1 MIFSLLE
8 CSGIAEAAVIVFS
21 YAIIFL
27 LATPVHECAHGY
39 MAKLLGDP
47 TAEEHGRLDLNPIK
61 HLDPM
66 GTIAL
71 LFFGVGWANPVPV
84 NPRRARKV
92 SMKTAMALTS
102 VAGPLSNFI
111 LALIFVIIMKIVIVI
126 FPGDVGVQLSSD
138 LTHYVSDYTIG
149 YIVLALNM
157 IAEINLRLGTF
168 NLIMPIPP
176 FDGSRIMLLFLP
188 TEYYFKIMRYER
200 YIKIIVLVLLYT
212 GVLTIPFGVVS
223 NFIYSGINFITSFIC

>member
-1 MIFSLLE
+1 MIFSLLK

-126 FPGDVGVQLSSD
+126 FPGNVGVQLSSD

-157 IAEINLRLGTF
+157 IAEINLHLGTF

-176 FDGSRIMLLFLP
+176 SDGSRIMLLFLP

-212 GVLTIPFGVVS
+212 GVLTTPFRVVS

>member
-126 FPGDVGVQLSSD
+126 FPGNVGVQLSSD

-157 IAEINLRLGTF
+157 IAEINLHLGTF
-168 NLIMPIPP
+168 NLIIPIPP
-176 FDGSRIMLLFLP
+176 SDGSRIMLLFLP

-212 GVLTIPFGVVS
+212 GVLTTPFRVVS
-223 NFIYSGINFITSFIC
+223 NFIYSGINFITGFIC

>member
-126 FPGDVGVQLSSD
+126 FPGNVGVQLSSD

-157 IAEINLRLGTF
+157 IAEINLHLGTF
-168 NLIMPIPP
+168 NLIIPIPP
-176 FDGSRIMLLFLP
+176 SDGSRIMLLFLP

-212 GVLTIPFGVVS
+212 GVLTTPFRVVS